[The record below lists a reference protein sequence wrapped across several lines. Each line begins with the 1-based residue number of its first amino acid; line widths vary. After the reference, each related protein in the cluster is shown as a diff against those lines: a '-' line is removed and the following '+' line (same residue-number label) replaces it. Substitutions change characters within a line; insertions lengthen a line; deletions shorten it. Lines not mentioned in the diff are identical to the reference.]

1 VSPFSPP
8 PVSDADLEV
17 PEAPRRRGAGQRE
30 RLAANALAADV
41 ARLHSDALLRTA
53 RRFSLNADDAYD
65 AYQRALERLLEHAAT
80 IDRAK
85 ALSWMHVVV
94 RREASAVR
102 RLHGPATVPFEE
114 DDVDEALHRFAA
126 QPDEALHSID
136 LAQRAGEALA
146 SLKDTEAQALCLR
159 AQGMSYDEIA
169 DTYGWSRTKVNRAV
183 TEGRRAFVDHY
194 TAVET
199 GVVCGD
205 TAELIDRYVDG
216 SLKPRVAIRV
226 RAHLLRC
233 PGCRSLMHAHR
244 GADTALRALLP
255 PAFVVAAADRKG
267 GGGWLH
273 DHLLG
278 PIGHIAGRL
287 QPAADQL
294 VGSKLGLVAA
304 STVALAGGGVA
315 VERTVTPSEPAAPL
329 RAGLTSAS
337 VPSRGVTAA
346 PAAPGPLVRV
356 VNTAVDNGAA
366 AEARVRQR
374 AAAAATRRKVAE
386 KRRRTAAAKARRAA
400 NANEFAGGVSEFDTT
415 SRSSAARSGAS
426 PGAST
431 STSAPA
437 SSAPAAGGS
446 TGGSSA
452 ASAPETE
459 VVVGDGSGSSEI
471 DVVTEE
477 P

>member
-1 VSPFSPP
+1 MSPFSSPP
-8 PVSDADLEV
+8 ANDAELEL
-17 PEAPRRRGAGQRE
+17 PDAPRRPGAGERE
-30 RLAANALAADV
+30 RLAAHALAADI

-53 RRFSLNADDAYD
+53 RRFSLNADDAFD
-65 AYQRALERLLEHAAT
+65 AYQRALELLLAHAAT

-94 RREASAVR
+94 RREAGAVR
-102 RLHGPATVPFEE
+102 KLHGPVTVPFEE
-114 DDVDEALHRFAA
+114 DDVDEALHRFAT

-146 SLKDTEAQALCLR
+146 NLKDTEAQALCLR

-216 SLKPRVAIRV
+216 TLKPRVAIRV

-233 PGCRSLMHAHR
+233 SGCRSLMHAHR

-255 PAFVVAAADRKG
+255 PAFISVAAERRG

-278 PIGHIAGRL
+278 PIGHLAGRL
-287 QPAADQL
+287 QPAADHL
-294 VGSKLGLVAA
+294 VGGKLGLVAA
-304 STVALAGGGVA
+304 STVALAGGGMA
-315 VERTVTPSEPAAPL
+315 VERTVVQAKPPTPL
-329 RAGLTSAS
+329 RAGLTGGPVASRSAS
-337 VPSRGVTAA
+337 TS
-346 PAAPGPLVRV
+346 PARPGALVRV
-356 VNTAVDNGAA
+356 VDRAVD
-366 AEARVRQR
+366 
-374 AAAAATRRKVAE
+374 
-386 KRRRTAAAKARRAA
+386 
-400 NANEFAGGVSEFDTT
+400 
-415 SRSSAARSGAS
+415 
-426 PGAST
+426 
-431 STSAPA
+431 
-437 SSAPAAGGS
+437 
-446 TGGSSA
+446 
-452 ASAPETE
+452 
-459 VVVGDGSGSSEI
+459 
-471 DVVTEE
+471 
-477 P
+477 